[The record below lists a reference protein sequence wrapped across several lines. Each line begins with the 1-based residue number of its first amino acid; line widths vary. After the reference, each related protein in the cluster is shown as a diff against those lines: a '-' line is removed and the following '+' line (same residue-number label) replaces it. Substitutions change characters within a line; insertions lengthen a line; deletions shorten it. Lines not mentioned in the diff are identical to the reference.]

1 MIIAVIDGMGGG
13 MGAQIVVQLREERPE
28 VEIWALGVNAIATQR
43 MIQSGADRG
52 ASGENAICVSAPKAD
67 IIMAPIGVIV
77 PQAMMGEITPAIA
90 EAIASAP
97 GRKLLIPINQPH
109 FEIVG
114 IAPKPLAQQIAA
126 AIREID
132 AGARRKG

>member
-97 GRKLLIPINQPH
+97 GRKLLIPITQPH
-109 FEIVG
+109 FEIIG
-114 IAPKPLAQQIAA
+114 ISPKPLAQQIAA
-126 AIREID
+126 AIHEID
-132 AGARRKG
+132 AGTGHTG